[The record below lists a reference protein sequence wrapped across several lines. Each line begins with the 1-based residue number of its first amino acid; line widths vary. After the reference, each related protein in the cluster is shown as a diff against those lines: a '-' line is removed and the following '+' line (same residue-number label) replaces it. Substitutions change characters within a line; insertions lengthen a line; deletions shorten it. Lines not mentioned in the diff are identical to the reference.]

1 MFSGQLGRSTPL
13 LWSQLLYCRF
23 SAETTDV
30 LSLVAS
36 EQSSFRELVTVGL
49 DFFFFNHD
57 LQNLNLQLLVGS
69 FVIYIVCLVGKN
81 EMNAK
86 CMLALGHC
94 FLKAGYKK
102 TT

>member
-1 MFSGQLGRSTPL
+1 MEPAPVLQVFSGDHRCPH
-13 LWSQLLYCRF
+13 
-23 SAETTDV
+23 
-30 LSLVAS
+30 SLVAS

-49 DFFFFNHD
+49 DFFFNHD